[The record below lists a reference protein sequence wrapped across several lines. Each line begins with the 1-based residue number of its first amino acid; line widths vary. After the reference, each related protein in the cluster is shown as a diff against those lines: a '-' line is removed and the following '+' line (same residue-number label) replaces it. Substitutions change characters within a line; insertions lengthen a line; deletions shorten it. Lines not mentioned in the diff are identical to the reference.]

1 MHAPGCETKELTR
14 LLWLEKSGEPPEH
27 PDHMIG
33 YDHDLVEIC
42 PTCDGATLERLRH
55 DCFDYEDVWDQYE
68 WYELTPADGA
78 RLRTLAASCPT
89 PLDHNCTCAL
99 HTSLR
104 GSAKSLPIKSWEYG
118 FEQGAHPHLV
128 KLTTGATPT
137 FHLVSS
143 DVSATSPMVLPG
155 NETWEIVTTVALFL
169 TSYVG
174 LLVTYYRATSHAWLL
189 NTVVTVGLL
198 PVTLLGA
205 AMIVA
210 LAHVIRRVPRS

>member
-1 MHAPGCETKELTR
+1 
-14 LLWLEKSGEPPEH
+14 SGEPPEH

-42 PTCDGATLERLRH
+42 PTCNGATLERLRH

-68 WYELTPADGA
+68 WYELTPADGT
-78 RLRTLAASCPT
+78 RLRTLAAICPR
-89 PLDHNCTCAL
+89 PLDHNCTCTL

-104 GSAKSLPIKSWEYG
+104 SSAKTLPIKSWDYG
-118 FEQGAHPHLV
+118 FERGAHRHLV
-128 KLTTGATPT
+128 KLTSGGTPG

-143 DVSATSPMVLPG
+143 DVSAASPLPVAR
-155 NETWEIVTTVALFL
+155 NETWEVVTTVALFL
-169 TSYVG
+169 ISYVG
-174 LLVTYYRATSHAWLL
+174 LLVMYYRATSHAWLL
-189 NTVVTVGLL
+189 NAVVTVGLL

-210 LAHVIRRVPRS
+210 LPNVFRRAPHG